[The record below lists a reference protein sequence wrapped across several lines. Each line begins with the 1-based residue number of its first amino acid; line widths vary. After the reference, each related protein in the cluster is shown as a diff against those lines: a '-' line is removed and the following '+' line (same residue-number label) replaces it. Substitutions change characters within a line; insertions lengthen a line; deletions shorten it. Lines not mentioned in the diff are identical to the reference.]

1 MRAMLILAHAA
12 DAGAEL
18 VAASAVRRFGAH
30 AVRILRPEVLSL
42 ASWSH
47 RVDSHGRA
55 TTRLTWPNREPI
67 EDDGVAAVLNR
78 IRYLP
83 LPRFHRAPAKDRDYA
98 SLEMQALVTSWL
110 SGFGAR
116 VVHVVRAHPWLTP
129 VLPCQHWSVAAAA
142 CGLPVAR
149 RTISSSLRAFGLHSR
164 RMPAEPCGS
173 DGESVTSSAAAFSKV
188 LVAGTRTGGSLSPT
202 FGPPCARVAR
212 TLGFPLLEFR
222 FAIAQDSTALVEVD
236 PFPSLLEPW
245 APELVVDL
253 MESLSAESLA

>member
-1 MRAMLILAHAA
+1 MAILILAHAA

-18 VAASAVRRFGAH
+18 VAASAIRRYGAH

-55 TTRLTWPNREPI
+55 TTRLTWPNREAI
-67 EDDGVAAVLNR
+67 EDDGVSAVLNR

-83 LPRFHRAPAKDRDYA
+83 VPRFHRAPAKDRDYA
-98 SLEMQALVTSWL
+98 SLEMQALVASWL

-129 VLPCQHWSVAAAA
+129 ALPRQHWSAAAAA

-149 RTISSSLRAFGLHSR
+149 CTISSSSRAFGLHFR
-164 RMPAEPCGS
+164 RMPQEPCES
-173 DGESVTSSAAAFSKV
+173 DAESVTSSAAAFCKV
-188 LVAGTRTGGSLSPT
+188 LVAGTRMGGRLSST
-202 FGPPCARVAR
+202 FGPACARVAR

-222 FAIAQDSTALVEVD
+222 FTIAQGTTTLVEVD

-245 APELVVDL
+245 AQELVVDL
-253 MESLSAESLA
+253 MASLSVESLP